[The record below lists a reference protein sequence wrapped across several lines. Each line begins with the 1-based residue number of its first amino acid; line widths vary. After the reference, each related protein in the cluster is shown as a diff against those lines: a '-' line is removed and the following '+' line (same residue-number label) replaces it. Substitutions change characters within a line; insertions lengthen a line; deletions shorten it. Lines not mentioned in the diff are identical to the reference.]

1 MFFEETWLDIV
12 ARAAILSII
21 GVAWVTALI
30 RMIGLRTLSK
40 MTNFDFVV
48 TIASGSLLAGAV
60 QASEWTAFAQALL
73 ATGGLF
79 GVQYLIARIRRHS
92 QAFEDAIQNGPII
105 LMYDGKVIDKALN
118 VSRVAESDLF
128 AKLREANVLELNQVR
143 AVVLETT
150 GDISVLH
157 GDTLEDR
164 IIEGIERP

>member
-92 QAFEDAIQNGPII
+92 QTFEDAIQNGPII